1 MTSHG
6 FKLAEIRLR
15 GNVKIYCKPTRL
27 RTYFILLLFCMPV
40 ACVTGK
46 SNLSEQDRSTSKDL
60 LTENQ
65 DSPKPLVS
73 ELETPDFS
81 GVKPP
86 DAEPILGDS
95 LEKALPSEEQ
105 DAPTESDQKLLDSA
119 LEFCQASYDY
129 WDRGDLDNALD
140 ALDQA
145 YSLILQVNATP
156 KEPEILQQ
164 RDDLRFTI
172 SKRIIEC
179 YSSRFTVANGYHKAI
194 PLEQN
199 AHVEK
204 ALQLFKGRERD
215 FFLEAYARSGRYRP
229 AILKSLEEAGLPEE
243 LSWLPL
249 IESGFKIRAF
259 SRARALGL
267 WQFIASTGYKFGL
280 KRDPWV
286 DERMDPEKSTKAAI
300 AYLKELHQIF
310 GDWATALA
318 AYNCGEGAVLKR
330 IRTQRI
336 NYLDNFWDLYRKLP
350 LETAFYYPKFLA
362 VLHILNDPEAHG
374 FTLPSVDPEIE
385 METVAI
391 NKQVHLK
398 TVAEHLEVAY
408 GTLRDLNPELRYNY
422 TPNRPYPLIVPRGK
436 GESLLAKIDVIPTWH
451 PPQPAYVIH
460 RVRSGESLS
469 LIATQYRTGV
479 RAIMDLNG
487 LRSRHYIK
495 AGWRLKVPVKQH
507 YASAKK
513 TPLPIY
519 ALQIKGTS
527 LEYVVQKGDSLWEIA
542 NRFGTKAEIIQSL
555 NQLTTTRLDVGQVLK
570 IPEGPKTEKV
580 MKRVTGSNPSAQ
592 AAKNPSDESSLFP

>member
-1 MTSHG
+1 
-6 FKLAEIRLR
+6 
-15 GNVKIYCKPTRL
+15 
-27 RTYFILLLFCMPV
+27 MPL

-46 SNLSEQDRSTSKDL
+46 SNLSGEKEAVSGDL
-60 LTENQ
+60 VEDAQ
-65 DSPKPLVS
+65 DSAESPLS
-73 ELETPDFS
+73 ELETPL
-81 GVKPP
+81 P
-86 DAEPILGDS
+86 AEIEHHEAVPILLDPT
-95 LEKALPSEEQ
+95 EKSPVIPDQ
-105 DAPTESDQKLLDSA
+105 APPIESDQKLLDSA

-145 YSLILQVNATP
+145 YSLILRVNPSP
-156 KEPEILQQ
+156 KDLEILQQ

-179 YSSRFTVANGYHKAI
+179 YSARFTVANGYHKAI
-194 PLEQN
+194 PLEMN
-199 AHVEK
+199 EHVEK
-204 ALQLFKGRERD
+204 ALRLFKGRERQ
-215 FFLEAYARSGRYRP
+215 FFLEAYRRSGRYRP
-229 AILKSLEEAGLPEE
+229 AIVKALEAAGLPEE

-259 SRARALGL
+259 SRARALGM

-280 KRDPWV
+280 KRDRWV

-350 LETAFYYPKFLA
+350 LETAFYYPKFMA

-374 FTLPSVDPEIE
+374 FTLPTVDSEIE
-385 METVAI
+385 KETVAI

-398 TVAEHLEVAY
+398 TVAKHLDVAY
-408 GTLRDLNPELRYNY
+408 GTMRDLNPELRYNY
-422 TPNRPYPLIVPRGK
+422 TPERPYPLNVPKGK
-436 GESLLAKIDVIPTWH
+436 GVSLLAKIDDIPVWH
-451 PPQPAYVIH
+451 PPQPAYVVH

-469 LIATQYRTGV
+469 LIATKYRTSV
-479 RAIMDLNG
+479 RAIMAMNR

-495 AGWRLKVPVKQH
+495 AGWKLKVPVKRR

-513 TPLPIY
+513 APLPIY
-519 ALQIKGTS
+519 ALQVKGSS
-527 LEYVVQKGDSLWEIA
+527 LEYVVQKGDSLWKIA
-542 NRFGTKAEIIQSL
+542 NHFGTKAEIIQAL
-555 NQLTTTRLDVGQVLK
+555 NHLNTTRLDVGQVLK
-570 IPEGPKTEKV
+570 IPKGPKTERTIKSIA
-580 MKRVTGSNPSAQ
+580 KSASSPET
-592 AAKNPSDESSLFP
+592 AKNTPDSSLHFP